1 MLQCS
6 NSLIGVGIAGHFYIQ
21 EYCMNTLSVENLSS
35 FHKNAFTLA
44 QNMVTIL
51 FSGVEKYAE
60 LNMGAAKSAVLET
73 GDDFLAAL
81 SATSATDALAAQ
93 ASLVKPLIEKSISY
107 SRSVYNIA
115 AQTNAALVELA
126 ESQFSGLHD
135 SMMVSM
141 DEMAKNAPAG
151 SESLVTIF
159 KSSMAAGQNAIDTAK
174 QSAKKA
180 MQQAEQQAAA
190 VTDTALQSVK
200 TTSRKK

>member
-1 MLQCS
+1 
-6 NSLIGVGIAGHFYIQ
+6 
-21 EYCMNTLSVENLSS
+21 MNTLSVENLSS